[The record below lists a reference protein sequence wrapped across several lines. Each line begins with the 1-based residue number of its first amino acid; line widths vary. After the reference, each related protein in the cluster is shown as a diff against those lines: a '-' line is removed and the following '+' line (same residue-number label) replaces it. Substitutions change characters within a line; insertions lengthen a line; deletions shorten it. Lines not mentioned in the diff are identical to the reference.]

1 MEEKDNKIEQF
12 ISDRHHILALK
23 NDVEEALEGKDSEIN
38 DLKRQVEQ
46 VSFNFCIFFSLWK
59 HSFQI
64 CKIKKIFLF
73 PFYSDLTHS
82 SINFMFFYLAC
93 SWMLSANF
101 VSHS

>member
-46 VSFNFCIFFSLWK
+46 VSFNFCIFFFTLK
-59 HSFQI
+59 A
-64 CKIKKIFLF
+64 
-73 PFYSDLTHS
+73 
-82 SINFMFFYLAC
+82 FF
-93 SWMLSANF
+93 SNM
-101 VSHS
+101 